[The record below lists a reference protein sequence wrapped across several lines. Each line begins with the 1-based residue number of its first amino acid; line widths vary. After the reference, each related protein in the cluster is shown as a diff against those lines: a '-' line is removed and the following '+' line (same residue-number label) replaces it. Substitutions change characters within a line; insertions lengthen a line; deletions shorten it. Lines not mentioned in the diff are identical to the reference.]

1 MQVAVDG
8 PASSGKSTIS
18 KILADK
24 FSLIYLDTG
33 AMYRAAAYMHLKY
46 GVTDSALYKRLE
58 ETEFVFGKNGRTLL
72 LKFADTSEDVAAAI
86 RTPEVTAAT
95 GPISALGEVRR
106 ILTAK
111 QRNIAEGADV
121 IMDGRDIG
129 TVVLPDAD
137 LKFFLIASPEER
149 AKRRTAEWKALGK
162 TVIYEDVL
170 KDIIVRDAQDA
181 QRENAPLKKAADA
194 KEIDTTLLTIDEVV
208 EIISVCII
216 ELAADIQPH
225 AGNMKQP

>member
-33 AMYRAAAYMHLKY
+33 AMYRAAAYIHLKY
-46 GVTDSALYKRLE
+46 GVTDALYERLE
-58 ETEFVFGKNGRTLL
+58 KTEFIFGKNGRTLL
-72 LKFADTSEDVAAAI
+72 LKSAGASEDVTAAI
-86 RTPEVTAAT
+86 RTPEVTAVT
-95 GPISALGEVRR
+95 GAVSALGEVRR
-106 ILTAK
+106 VLTAK
-111 QRNIAEGADV
+111 QRKIAEGADV

-170 KDIIVRDAQDA
+170 KDITARDAQDA

-208 EIISVCII
+208 EIISVCIR
-216 ELAADIQPH
+216 ELTAAYATRI
-225 AGNMKQP
+225 